1 MPSLSPTMTQGNI
14 AAWHKK
20 EGDSIAPGDVIAEV
34 ETDKATM
41 EWEAQEEGFLAKIV
55 APAGSK
61 DIPVGTVVA
70 VVVEDAADVAAVRD
84 GWGAAAPAPAAA
96 PAASAP
102 AAAAAAPP
110 PASSSSFPPHEVL
123 NMPALSPTM
132 SAGSIVSWAKKVG
145 DRVAPGDVLCEVET
159 DKASM
164 EWEAQEEGFVA
175 ALLLEAGARDIP
187 VGAPALVLVE
197 DAEAVAAFA
206 AYTAADA
213 APGVPAAA
221 AAPVAAAPAA
231 AAPAAPK
238 ASAPAPRAVS
248 APAAPGARIVAS
260 PYARRLAAEAG
271 VSLAGTA
278 GSGPGGRI
286 IAEDVRQLV
295 ASGGGRATAAAAP
308 GAGAGAHAG
317 GGASDPPSSSFLA
330 DQAWT
335 DEAVNNV
342 KRVTAARLLES
353 KTTIPHYYLT
363 MEVSV
368 DALSAL
374 RAQVNEG
381 LAAAAAADAAGGRGG
396 APAGGAGGAQKAA
409 KLSVN
414 DFIVKAAA
422 LACKR
427 VPEVNASWMGDF
439 VRRYHRVDV
448 NVAVMTPAGLMVP
461 FVAGAEAKGVAAIGA
476 EVRDLAA
483 RAKAGALRPAEFVG
497 GTFTVSN
504 LGMYGIK
511 QFAAIVNPPQAAILA
526 VGAAL
531 PKVVRAAAAGGA
543 AGAAGGG
550 GGGSNGGWRESQVVL
565 ATLSCDHRVVDGAV
579 GAEWLRAF
587 KHYIENPLTMLV

>member
-1 MPSLSPTMTQGNI
+1 MGMPSLSPTMTQGNI
-14 AAWHKK
+14 ASWRKR
-20 EGDSIAPGDVIAEV
+20 EGDSIAPGDVLAEV

-41 EWEAQEEGFLAKIV
+41 EWEAQEEGWLAKIV
-55 APAGSK
+55 MPAGSK
-61 DIPVGTVVA
+61 DVPVGAVVA
-70 VVVEDAADVAAVRD
+70 VVVEDEADVAAVRD
-84 GWGAAAPAPAAA
+84 GYAPGGGGGGGGAAAATAPSSS
-96 PAASAP
+96 SAP
-102 AAAAAAPP
+102 SAPST
-110 PASSSSFPPHEVL
+110 SSSSFPPHEVL

-132 SAGSIVSWAKKVG
+132 SAGSIVAWAKKVG
-145 DRVAPGDVLCEVET
+145 DSVAPGDVLCEVET
-159 DKASM
+159 DKATIA
-164 EWEAQEEGFVA
+164 WEAQEEGYVA
-175 ALLLEAGARDIP
+175 RILLADGAREVP
-187 VGAPALVLVE
+187 VGSPAIVLVE
-197 DAEAVAAFA
+197 DAASVPQFSAF
-206 AYTAADA
+206 TAADA
-213 APGVPAAA
+213 GGGGGAAAAKPAASAAPPAAA
-221 AAPVAAAPAA
+221 AAKPAA
-231 AAPAAPK
+231 AAPKAAPATPPK
-238 ASAPAPRAVS
+238 QAPARA
-248 APAAPGARIVAS
+248 AAAGGGGARVVAS

-271 VSLAGTA
+271 VSLAGAA

-286 IAEDVRQLV
+286 VAEDVRQLV
-295 ASGGGRATAAAAP
+295 ASGGGRAAAAP
-308 GAGAGAHAG
+308 GPGAGAFAAFADDG
-317 GGASDPPSSSFLA
+317 TLA
-330 DQAWT
+330 EQSWS
-335 DEAVNNV
+335 DEAVNNI

-363 MEVSV
+363 MEVGM
-368 DALSAL
+368 DALTAL
-374 RAQVNEG
+374 RAQVNDG
-381 LAAAAAADAAGGRGG
+381 LAAAAEGGSGGDKKSAA
-396 APAGGAGGAQKAA
+396 P

-476 EVRDLAA
+476 EVRSLAA
-483 RAKAGALRPAEFVG
+483 KAKAGALAPSEFMG

-531 PKVVRAAAAGGA
+531 PKVVRAGD
-543 AGAAGGG
+543 
-550 GGGSNGGWRESQVVL
+550 SWREAHVML

-587 KHYIENPLTMLV
+587 KHYVENPLTMLV